1 MARYTVAIAL
11 PSGLIG
17 SGAEGLSAC
26 LGQALL
32 ALGAEVI
39 QASKWQL
46 VANDPG
52 QAGEEAIR
60 MICSWSK
67 PALAGEVE
75 VAVELISRE
84 PMGTGAPRTQAAID
98 RLLSGLARQFG
109 DLRVVGDSRLPSA
122 PRAVP
127 AEAGVG
133 AADI

>member
-17 SGAEGLSAC
+17 SGAEGLSGC

-60 MICSWSK
+60 MICSWGK
-67 PALAGEVE
+67 PALAGEIE

-84 PMGTGAPRTQAAID
+84 PMGTGAPRTQAAIN
-98 RLLSGLARQFG
+98 RLLKGLAGQFA
-109 DLRVVGDSRLPSA
+109 DLRVVGDSRVPSPPQAVPSA
-122 PRAVP
+122 AGP
-127 AEAGVG
+127 A

>member
-11 PSGLIG
+11 PSGLIR
-17 SGAEGLSAC
+17 SGVEGFSGC
-26 LGQALL
+26 LGEALL

-52 QAGEEAIR
+52 QTGEEAIR

-67 PALAGEVE
+67 PARDGEIE

-98 RLLSGLARQFG
+98 RLLKGLAGQFG
-109 DLRVVGDSRLPSA
+109 DLRVVGDSRRARPSQ
-122 PRAVP
+122 
-127 AEAGVG
+127 AGMG
-133 AADI
+133 AAAI

>member
-11 PSGLIG
+11 PSGMIRAG
-17 SGAEGLSAC
+17 VEGFSGC
-26 LGQALL
+26 LGEALL
-32 ALGAEVI
+32 VLGAEVI

-52 QAGEEAIR
+52 QTGEEAIR

-67 PALAGEVE
+67 PAGDGEIE

-98 RLLSGLARQFG
+98 RLLKGLAGQFG
-109 DLRVVGDSRLPSA
+109 DLRVVGDSR
-122 PRAVP
+122 RARPVETLTP
-127 AEAGVG
+127 
-133 AADI
+133 

>member
-1 MARYTVAIAL
+1 MARYTLAIAL
-11 PSGLIG
+11 PSGVIR
-17 SGAEGLSAC
+17 SGAEGLSGC
-26 LGQALL
+26 LGEALL

-67 PALAGEVE
+67 PALADEIE

-98 RLLSGLARQFG
+98 RLLSGLSRQFG
-109 DLRVVGDSRLPSA
+109 ELRVVGDSRLPSA

-127 AEAGVG
+127 AGENMG
-133 AADI
+133 AAEV